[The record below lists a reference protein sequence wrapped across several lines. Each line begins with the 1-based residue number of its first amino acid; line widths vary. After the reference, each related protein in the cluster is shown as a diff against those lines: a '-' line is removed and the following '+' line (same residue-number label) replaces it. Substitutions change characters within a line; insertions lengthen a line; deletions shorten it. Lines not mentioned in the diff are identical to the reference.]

1 LKMRSRSTAAA
12 TLEEALARSKY
23 SIAIE
28 SRPCEHTHEHTHEHK
43 ELSILGILKAL
54 LRPC

>member
-1 LKMRSRSTAAA
+1 LRTSLLKMSSRSTAAA

-28 SRPCEHTHEHTHEHK
+28 SRPCERTHEHE
-43 ELSILGILKAL
+43 ELSILGILKHY
-54 LRPC
+54 